1 MSMKVAIID
10 GRTVTSMAD
19 VHGALAQQ
27 LAFPEWYGNNLD
39 ALHDCLTDLR
49 EETDLS
55 MVHPEALLET
65 LGPAYG
71 RLCRVLSD
79 AAEENPYLK
88 LHL

>member
-1 MSMKVAIID
+1 MKFAIID
-10 GRTVTSMAD
+10 GLTVTSMEEI
-19 VHGALAQQ
+19 HRSLAQQ
-27 LAFPEWYGNNLD
+27 LTFPEWYGSNLD
-39 ALHDCLTDLR
+39 ALHDCLTDLH

-55 MVHPEALLET
+55 ILHPESLLEA

-79 AAEENPYLK
+79 AAEENPYLH

>member
-1 MSMKVAIID
+1 MKFAVID
-10 GRTVTSMAD
+10 GNTVTSMEE
-19 VHGALAQQ
+19 VHKTLAQQ
-27 LAFPEWYGNNLD
+27 LEFPEWYGGNLD
-39 ALHDCLTDLR
+39 ALHDCLTDLH

-55 MVHPEALLET
+55 MIHPEALLEK

-79 AAEENPYLK
+79 AADENPYLK

>member
-1 MSMKVAIID
+1 MKFAVID
-10 GRTVTSMAD
+10 GNAVTSMED
-19 VHGALAQQ
+19 IHRTLARQ
-27 LAFPEWYGNNLD
+27 LEFPAWYGGNLD
-39 ALHDCLTDLR
+39 ALHDCLTDLH

-55 MVHPEALLET
+55 IVHAEALLAS